1 MHHDEMDHDA
11 SESSPTAEFATTN
24 VATETPWRSDK
35 QLATTTVSG
44 LPQDDHKHLPV
55 PVAERRSPRR
65 RLIRI
70 ALAAIV
76 LAAGAGGS
84 YYFWQRLHP
93 SLPAGI
99 SFGNGRLEADEIDI
113 DTKYAGRIAQLF
125 ADEGDLVKAGQVL
138 ARMDTQDLEASL
150 KKSQA
155 QVTGAQRAVEEA
167 NANLEQQSTQLL
179 LAQQEY
185 DRAAALVPKGF
196 QTKEVMDQRQQ
207 QLNSAK
213 SQLIAAEAR
222 VTESQSALD
231 ATTHDVELYSVQIA
245 DNTLVAPKDGRIQY
259 RVANIGEVLPAGGK
273 VFVTL
278 DTSDVYMDIYLPTE
292 AAGKVKFGADARI
305 LLDAYP
311 NIAIPAKVAFIA
323 SQAQFTP
330 KTVETQ
336 SERDK
341 LMFRIRVRV
350 DQDLLSTRAEAVRS
364 GLPGV
369 TYVLTDANTA
379 WPAFLQKVPAK

>member
-1 MHHDEMDHDA
+1 MR
-11 SESSPTAEFATTN
+11 
-24 VATETPWRSDK
+24 V
-35 QLATTTVSG
+35 
-44 LPQDDHKHLPV
+44 
-55 PVAERRSPRR
+55 
-65 RLIRI
+65 
-70 ALAAIV
+70 ALALIV
-76 LAAGAGGS
+76 LAGGAGAS
-84 YYFWQRLHP
+84 YYVWQRLHP
-93 SLPAGI
+93 QLPAGI
-99 SFGNGRLEADEIDI
+99 ALGNGRLEADEIDI

-155 QVTGAQRAVEEA
+155 QVAGAQRAVEEA
-167 NANLEQQSTQLL
+167 NANLEQQKTQLL

-185 DRAAALVPKGF
+185 DRAAALVPKGY

-207 QLNSAK
+207 ALNGAK
-213 SQLIAAEAR
+213 AQLIAAEAR
-222 VTESQSALD
+222 LTQAQSAFD
-231 ATTHDVELYSVQIA
+231 ATTHDVELYNVQIA
-245 DNTLVAPKDGRIQY
+245 DNTLVAPKEGRIQY

-273 VFVTL
+273 VFVML
-278 DTSDVYMDIYLPTE
+278 DTSYVYMDIYLPTE
-292 AAGKVKFGADARI
+292 AAGKVKFGAEARI

-311 NIAIPAKVAFIA
+311 TIAIPAKVVFIA

-330 KTVETQ
+330 KTVETP

-350 DQDLLSTRAEAVRS
+350 DADVLRTRAEAVRS

-369 TYVLTDANTA
+369 AYVLTDADTP

>member
-1 MHHDEMDHDA
+1 MHRGEMDHDA
-11 SESSPTAEFATTN
+11 DETGRAADLGTNGAAAERDLGAGQQLTATSPA
-24 VATETPWRSDK
+24 
-35 QLATTTVSG
+35 G
-44 LPQDDHKHLPV
+44 LPQEQNSQLPV
-55 PVAERRSPRR
+55 PVAKRRSLRI
-65 RLIRI
+65 RLIRA
-70 ALAAIV
+70 ALALIV
-76 LAAGAGGS
+76 LAGGAGAS
-84 YYFWQRLHP
+84 YYVWQRLHP
-93 SLPAGI
+93 QLPAGI
-99 SFGNGRLEADEIDI
+99 ALGNGRLEADEIDI

-155 QVTGAQRAVEEA
+155 QVAGAQRAVEEA
-167 NANLEQQSTQLL
+167 NANLEQQKTQLL

-196 QTKEVMDQRQQ
+196 ETKEVMDQRQQ
-207 QLNSAK
+207 ALNGAK
-213 SQLIAAEAR
+213 ALLIAAEAR
-222 VTESQSALD
+222 LTEAQSALD
-231 ATTHDVELYSVQIA
+231 ATTHDVEFYSVEIA

-273 VFVTL
+273 VFVML
-278 DTSDVYMDIYLPTE
+278 DTSYVYMDIYLPTE
-292 AAGKVKFGADARI
+292 AAGKVKFGAEARI

-311 NIAIPAKVAFIA
+311 NIAIPAKVVFIA

-350 DQDLLSTRAEAVRS
+350 DSDVLRTRAEAVRS

-369 TYVLTDANTA
+369 AYVLTDANTP